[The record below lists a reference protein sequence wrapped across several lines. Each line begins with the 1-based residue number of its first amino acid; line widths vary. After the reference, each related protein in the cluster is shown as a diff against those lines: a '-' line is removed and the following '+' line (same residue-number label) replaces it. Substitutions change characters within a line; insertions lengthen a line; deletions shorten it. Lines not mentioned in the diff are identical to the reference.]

1 MSVWSRIFSASFLLK
16 KSSPLSPVRWI
27 VSAEGWQYV
36 GSQLLPLYG
45 SFWGKSTLHSGFHTE
60 SPGLFCRGWFHPELC
75 EAHWHRS
82 LRSDEEPA
90 HFHTLKRVNDFPVY
104 FMIGEVVT
112 DQWSNARILELWSDT
127 FGLDGRGVWR
137 RMDICIYMAES
148 LCYSPESI
156 TALLIGYNPIQN
168 QKLKKYKVTHLVTR
182 DIFKICCIIIILR
195 YFLGRK
201 RTMVLHTALIAVHTL
216 YFIAKE

>member
-1 MSVWSRIFSASFLLK
+1 MNLLTKRKETHRLREQNYGCRWGGTIREFGMDVCTLLYLKWNKQQGSA
-16 KSSPLSPVRWI
+16 V
-27 VSAEGWQYV
+27 EYM
-36 GSQLLPLYG
+36 
-45 SFWGKSTLHSGFHTE
+45 
-60 SPGLFCRGWFHPELC
+60 ELC
-75 EAHWHRS
+75 SVVCGS
-82 LRSDEEPA
+82 LDR
-90 HFHTLKRVNDFPVY
+90 
-104 FMIGEVVT
+104 
-112 DQWSNARILELWSDT
+112 
-127 FGLDGRGVWR
+127 RGVWGR
-137 RMDICIYMAES
+137 KDTCICTES